1 MAMNPVL
8 VVILRRKEHYFGD
21 EPRSRRHFE
30 EKIALFWRRTPF
42 SSPF

>member
-1 MAMNPVL
+1 MATNPVL
-8 VVILRRKEHYFGD
+8 AVILRRKELYFGD

-30 EKIALFWRRTPF
+30 EKRALFWRRALF